1 MLPTYLCY
9 MEVLL
14 HKHSEFFQIFLFWNV
29 PKNCLN
35 LYAVQKNICKNDC
48 AFVQTFKIS
57 YVIILMSNKEYE
69 STVKQAVSK
78 FMYWKLIRQY
88 NIN

>member
-1 MLPTYLCY
+1 MLHGGLTSQTFR
-9 MEVLL
+9 VF
-14 HKHSEFFQIFLFWNV
+14 SDFFILECS
-29 PKNCLN
+29 KNCLN